1 MEKQIRGK
9 CRVVGTVTV
18 IGNFSFF
25 CAVIKFLALMVP
37 SLNDIQ
43 IHGCL
48 VFHVVPE
55 LPNRSALLSSRLLEK
70 IKCYKRHEQ
79 RKAIS

>member
-9 CRVVGTVTV
+9 HRVVGTVTV
-18 IGNFSFF
+18 IGIFSFF
-25 CAVIKFLALMVP
+25 CVVIKFWAVMAP

-55 LPNRSALLSSRLLEK
+55 LPKRSALLLSQLLEK
-70 IKCYKRHEQ
+70 IRRY
-79 RKAIS
+79 